1 MIFFAKKAAEIEHG
15 FSGLYRL
22 CGFFY
27 LKSVSSAQSVKSVFY
42 YVLQKISEN
51 LKFELKLRLNLKLMK
66 LGITGGIGS
75 GKSTVCKIFE
85 VLGIPVYYADDRAK
99 WLMNNDTKLIKG
111 VKSTFGDEAYHPD
124 GTLNRPFIAD
134 IVFND
139 KSKLA
144 ELNALVHPAV
154 FQDGVAWN
162 EANANAPYTLKEA
175 AILFE
180 SGSYLTVD
188 KVITVFTPK
197 EIRIQRVLTRD
208 DTTREAIEARMDKQM
223 PEEEKIERSDF
234 VIYNDDEHS
243 LIEQVL
249 NIHKELLN
257 E

>member
-1 MIFFAKKAAEIEHG
+1 MQ
-15 FSGLYRL
+15 
-22 CGFFY
+22 
-27 LKSVSSAQSVKSVFY
+27 V
-42 YVLQKISEN
+42 
-51 LKFELKLRLNLKLMK
+51 
-66 LGITGGIGS
+66 GITGGIGS

-85 VLGIPVYYADDRAK
+85 VLDIPVYYADDRAK
-99 WLMNNDTKLIKG
+99 WLMNNDTNLIEG
-111 VKSTFGDEAYHPD
+111 IKSVFGNEAYHPD
-124 GTLNRPFIAD
+124 GTLNRPFIAN

-154 FQDGVAWN
+154 FQDGVSWN
-162 EANANAPYTLKEA
+162 EANASAPYTLKEA

-188 KVITVFTPK
+188 KVITVFAPK
-197 EIRIQRVLTRD
+197 EIRIKRVLMRD

-249 NIHKELLN
+249 DIHRKILELK
-257 E
+257 

>member
-1 MIFFAKKAAEIEHG
+1 M
-15 FSGLYRL
+15 
-22 CGFFY
+22 
-27 LKSVSSAQSVKSVFY
+27 
-42 YVLQKISEN
+42 KI
-51 LKFELKLRLNLKLMK
+51 
-66 LGITGGIGS
+66 GITGGIGS

-99 WLMNNDTKLIKG
+99 WLMNNDKKLIEG
-111 VKSTFGDEAYHPD
+111 VKSVFGNEAYHD

-188 KVITVFTPK
+188 KIITVFTPK
-197 EIRIQRVLTRD
+197 EIRIKRVLMRD

-234 VIYNDDEHS
+234 VIHNDDEHS

-249 NIHKELLN
+249 KIHTEILN
-257 E
+257 LDS

>member
-1 MIFFAKKAAEIEHG
+1 M
-15 FSGLYRL
+15 
-22 CGFFY
+22 
-27 LKSVSSAQSVKSVFY
+27 
-42 YVLQKISEN
+42 KI
-51 LKFELKLRLNLKLMK
+51 
-66 LGITGGIGS
+66 GITGGIGS

-85 VLGIPVYYADDRAK
+85 VLDIPVYYADDRAK
-99 WLMNNDTKLIKG
+99 WLMNNDVNLIEG
-111 VKSTFGDEAYHPD
+111 VKSVFGNKAYAD

-162 EANANAPYTLKEA
+162 EANADAPYTLKEA

-188 KVITVFTPK
+188 KIITVFTPK
-197 EIRIQRVLTRD
+197 EIRIQRVLMRD
-208 DTTREAIEARMDKQM
+208 GITREAIEARMDKQM

-243 LIEQVL
+243 LIKQVL
-249 NIHKELLN
+249 DIHRKILN